1 MRVNITGPEEGQ
13 CIGCTLLPGY
23 NIQVCKKDTDG
34 ITRKFAF
41 KVCQVIMLI
50 IVIMVVSK

>member
-23 NIQVCKKDTDG
+23 NIQVCEKDTDG